1 MSAIDHQQQALKQL
15 RGALHSLEKAQRLG
29 ADVELERAAADVLA
43 KAVALQV
50 RRARMARLEGRAA

>member
-1 MSAIDHQQQALKQL
+1 MSATEHQANALRQL